1 MGKNKDKK
9 VKNDGKKKE
18 KVLQNLKPVDYDG
31 KKKYNI
37 FKDTGGCMSGLE

>member
-1 MGKNKDKK
+1 MGKDNKKK
-9 VKNDGKKKE
+9 IKKNKNKKE

-31 KKKYNI
+31 KKKYQI